1 MKYLF
6 LFTSALLLV
15 LMLLISR
22 DAGITCDEVLHYDQ
36 SLAVYDYF
44 ATHGTDR
51 AALNTPVTYLKY
63 YGQSYDNIVTIFI
76 KWFHISNVYRFRHT
90 MSSLAGWLAIMVTAL
105 FAVWLS
111 GYRTGVL
118 VLLLFA
124 VSPSFLGHSQNNLKD
139 IPFALGYISA
149 TYFICRFLFSKTK
162 LPLKIIS
169 LLTLSIAF
177 SISIRAGGILLIC
190 YLFLFFFLF
199 FLYKYFKDKERDF
212 PAIRY
217 KMLLI
222 IVITVV
228 SWFMGILLWP
238 YALQNPVRNVLEA
251 NHVMAHFPGTFRQI
265 FEGRM
270 EWSDF
275 MPWYYLLKSMSITI
289 PLLVI
294 AGFALFFIFTARV
307 LRDSGFVYYLFV
319 LFTILFPV
327 AFVIYE
333 KSNLYSS
340 WRQFLFIYPALIL
353 IAATGFS
360 FLFEHFGNNKIPGWV
375 TGLLILVMAVHPAKF
390 MAGNHRYSYIYYNQL
405 VGGLHGAFGSYE
417 TDYYYVSQTEASEW
431 LTDHL
436 GERKDTGVVKVKAT
450 YPADWLFR
458 HYPGIVT
465 SYFRYEERSM
475 SDWDYAI
482 VVNRYIPPFQLKNH
496 IWPPANAIHV
506 IYADCV
512 PICAVLE
519 RKSKDDL
526 YGYESLG
533 EGRTGEAIKLFR
545 KALAADS
552 TDEMIYYNYGR
563 ALYDAGMHREADSA
577 LKRGLTL
584 NPGFEPVLMYLGNIA
599 RSEKRK
605 DDAVFYYEKVIRA
618 NRKYFEAYVGLA
630 EFLAE
635 KNVTRARELLR
646 TCLEMDPGFK
656 PAVVALADTYRSTN
670 PDIAKKYD
678 ELAEKL
684 K

>member
-15 LMLLISR
+15 LMLLIAR

-51 AALNTPVTYLKY
+51 SALNTPVTHLKY

-76 KWFHISNVYRFRHT
+76 KWFHISNVYRFRHI
-90 MSSLAGWLAIMVTAL
+90 MSSLAGWLTIMVTAL

-118 VLLLFA
+118 VLLLFT
-124 VSPSFLGHSQNNLKD
+124 VSPAFMGHSQNNLKD

-149 TYFICRFLFSKTK
+149 TCFICRFLFSKTK

-169 LLTLSIAF
+169 LLTLSIAL

-199 FLYKYFKDKERDF
+199 ILYKYFKDKERDF

-228 SWFMGILLWP
+228 SWFIGILLWP

-294 AGFALFFIFTARV
+294 AGFALFFVFTARV
-307 LRDSGFVYYLFV
+307 LRDSRLVYYLFV

-340 WRQFLFIYPALIL
+340 WRQFLFLYPSIVL
-353 IAATGFS
+353 IAS
-360 FLFEHFGNNKIPGWV
+360 
-375 TGLLILVMAVHPAKF
+375 TGLSMLFDYFRNARFIRWCIILLLLLLSWHPVRF
-390 MAGNHRYSYIYYNQL
+390 MALNPRYAYLYYNQF
-405 VGGLHGAFGSYE
+405 VGGLRGAYGNYE

-431 LTDHL
+431 LL
-436 GERKDTGVVKVKAT
+436 GYLKEKNVTGHVKIGAT
-450 YPADWLFR
+450 YSLSWLFR
-458 HYPGIVT
+458 NHPEIET
-465 SYFRYEERSM
+465 SYFRYAERSM

-526 YGYESLG
+526 YGFEALG
-533 EGRTGEAIKLFR
+533 EGRTGEAIEFFGR
-545 KALAADS
+545 ALAADS

-563 ALYDAGMHREADSA
+563 ALYDAGMRREADSA

-599 RSEKRK
+599 RSEKRT

-618 NRKYFEAYVGLA
+618 DRKYFEAYVGLA
-630 EFLAE
+630 GLLTE
-635 KNVTRARELLR
+635 KNVKRARELLR
-646 TCLEMDPGFK
+646 TCLEMDPGYR
-656 PAVVALADTYRSTN
+656 PAVAALADTYRNSN